1 MITGAII
8 LFIGIAFG
16 LFIGIVVGFHVRE
29 ATGQSLAVN
38 EYGVI
43 E

>member
-1 MITGAII
+1 MITGAVI
-8 LFIGIAFG
+8 LFVGIVFG
-16 LFIGIVVGFHVRE
+16 LFIGIVVGFHAREGVRP
-29 ATGQSLAVN
+29 LAVN